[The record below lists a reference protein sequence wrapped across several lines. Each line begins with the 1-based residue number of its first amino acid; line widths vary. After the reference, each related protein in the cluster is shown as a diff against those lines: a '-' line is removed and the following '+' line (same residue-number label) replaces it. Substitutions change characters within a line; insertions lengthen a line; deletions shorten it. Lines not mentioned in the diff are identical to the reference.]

1 MAEDDLKNVKTTN
14 ALTAAIKDLG
24 EANEGLVAG
33 FAEVTKS
40 KYWTVIS
47 RFASGTQ
54 FWRLQNYIRALG
66 NISQI
71 YTERL
76 NKQREAIVKGLESN
90 IRLADSYAKLKDE
103 MDALERNPAGNKI
116 YQMILD
122 TGVGHKKALD
132 AAKEY
137 YRGTKKEMKDLID
150 FRNKKLKTAITKKS
164 KSFFGGEEGI
174 LNLGKRYKEQVADI
188 EAKAGPQGRFAARMN
203 FLGRELGGRGIKDTL
218 EKSKDIF
225 LGKKDMYDI
234 KKREMVRPGFKAQA
248 KKTIDKAKEKIFS
261 GAVKIWNKISAFFT
275 IGAVVLGKAI
285 MYFALFLLAITV
297 IVGIIRKIWP
307 FLKDAFTKNK
317 QFFED
322 AWGYLRAILYD
333 FYQIFK
339 AVWDGD
345 FLKVLDIYFT
355 ELLPNIFRFLG
366 NLVWGLGKVLIGL
379 VEAGFNAVIDYIV
392 AKLFT
397 FKPDLS
403 FLNLPNLHTGG
414 LIKKGG
420 VAVVG
425 ERGPELVNLP
435 TGARVHSNAQSQAMM
450 GHTINIHVNGRVGA
464 TDAEIKDIA
473 NKLSAEMNRR
483 MNRTNR
489 SVNAF

>member
-1 MAEDDLKNVKTTN
+1 LAEDDLKNVKTTN

-76 NKQREAIVKGLESN
+76 NKQRKAIIDGLESN
-90 IRLADSYAKLKDE
+90 IKLADSYAQLKDE
-103 MDALERNPAGNKI
+103 MKDLEKSPSGNKI
-116 YQMILD
+116 YKMIKD
-122 TGVGHKKALD
+122 TGVGHEKALD

-137 YRGTKKEMKDLID
+137 YRGTKKEMGDLIK
-150 FRNKKLKTAITKKS
+150 FRNKKLKTAITKKAKDNIFNIGS
-164 KSFFGGEEGI
+164 RFDEHFSQKKPGEKTFKPFKDARFNYLGSSLQFAGKETLAPLTKVFGKTKDFFVDKGP
-174 LNLGKRYKEQVADI
+174 LGPR
-188 EAKAGPQGRFAARMN
+188 
-203 FLGRELGGRGIKDTL
+203 
-218 EKSKDIF
+218 
-225 LGKKDMYDI
+225 KKDGSLDMRFKLNKENASGMRKLMMKI
-234 KKREMVRPGFKAQA
+234 KKFKFLESVSKFA
-248 KKTIDKAKEKIFS
+248 
-261 GAVKIWNKISAFFT
+261 T
-275 IGAVVLGKAI
+275 IGLAVLGKAI
-285 MYFALFLLAITV
+285 MYFALFLVAITV
-297 IVGIIRKIWP
+297 VVGIIRKLWP
-307 FLKDAFTKNK
+307 FLKEAFNKNK
-317 QFFED
+317 RFFEK

-339 AVWDGD
+339 AVWEGD

-355 ELLPNIFRFLG
+355 ELLPNIFMFLG

-379 VEAGFNAVIDYIV
+379 VKAGFNAVIDYIV

-403 FLNLPNLHTGG
+403 FIPGLHTGG

-435 TGARVHSNAQSQAMM
+435 RGARVHSNAQSQAMM

-483 MNRTNR
+483 INRTNR

>member
-1 MAEDDLKNVKTTN
+1 MADDDLKNVKTTN

-24 EANEGLVAG
+24 EANEGLIAG
-33 FAEVTKS
+33 FGEITKS

-54 FWRLQNYIRALG
+54 FWKLQNYIRALG

-76 NKQREAIVKGLESN
+76 NKQRKAIIEGLESN

-103 MDALERNPAGNKI
+103 IKDLERNPAQNRI
-116 YQMILD
+116 YKMILD
-122 TGVGHKKALD
+122 TGVGHKKALE

-150 FRNKKLKTAITKKS
+150 FRNKKLKKAITKKA
-164 KSFFGGEEGI
+164 KTFFGGEEGI
-174 LNLGKRYKEQVADI
+174 LKLGKRYKEQVADI
-188 EAKAGPQGRFAARMN
+188 EAKAGPEGRFAARMN
-203 FLGRELGGRGIKDTL
+203 FLGRELGGRGFGTTFEKGKDV
-218 EKSKDIF
+218 F
-225 LGKKDMYDI
+225 LGKKKMWNVE
-234 KKREMVRPGFKAQA
+234 KNKWVRPGFKAQA
-248 KKTIDKAKEKIFS
+248 KKGIEKVKEKLFS
-261 GAVKIWNKISAFFT
+261 GAFKIWNKISAFFT

-285 MYFALFLLAITV
+285 VYFALFLVAITIV
-297 IVGIIRKIWP
+297 VGIIRKLWP
-307 FLKDAFTKNK
+307 FLKEAFDKNK
-317 QFFED
+317 KFFEK
-322 AWGYLRAILYD
+322 AWGYLSAILYD

-339 AVWDGD
+339 AVWDGE

-355 ELLPNIFRFLG
+355 ELLPNIFMFLG

-379 VEAGFNAVIDYIV
+379 VKAGFNAVIDYIV

-403 FLNLPNLHTGG
+403 FIPGLHTGG

-420 VAVVG
+420 LAVVG

-450 GHTINIHVNGRVGA
+450 GQTINIHVNGRVGA

-489 SVNAF
+489 SVSAF